1 MKLLSKGFMIPSVN
15 KDGSLLAGGN
25 NSSIYIFDTHTNT
38 LKYKLDKGYYTE
50 FDEQNRM
57 LCIENNGKF
66 MIYDPA
72 KDEILHQNKLPFRPE
87 FTLPYHCWFDE
98 DTIYF
103 YYVERTL
110 PSKCENSPI
119 WHLVKYQIS
128 VQCFDDLN
136 WDGYLVGKWQGYLV
150 LLTNLVTDEKQ
161 PCNYA
166 FSFYKDGTCVKQ
178 VEIGRWDEA
187 HIINGEIYYLT
198 QDSGVSIFQLNDD
211 FSVRQIFSGKKRNK
225 NTFVSEYCVSSKYI
239 ALYFLYDDNV
249 YVYDRESGKQ
259 ILKGSVPYKQNL
271 TLIEDK
277 LYVGTMTM
285 LYVFNLNKEIK

>member
-25 NSSIYIFDTHTNT
+25 NSSVYIFDTRTNT
-38 LKYKLDKGYYTE
+38 LKYKLNKGYYTE

-57 LCIENNGKF
+57 LCIEQNGKF
-66 MIYDPA
+66 MLYDPVTE
-72 KDEILHQNKLPFRPE
+72 EILHQNKLPFRPE

-103 YYVERTL
+103 YYVERSL
-110 PSKCENSPI
+110 PSKCEDAPV

-128 VQCFDDLN
+128 TQRFDDLN
-136 WDGYLVGKWQGYLV
+136 WDGDLVGKWQGYLV
-150 LLTNLVTDEKQ
+150 LLTDLATDENE
-161 PCNYA
+161 PCNYTFA
-166 FSFYKDGTCVKQ
+166 FYKDGICVKQ
-178 VEIGRWDEA
+178 VEIGRWDQVY
-187 HIINGEIYYLT
+187 IINGELYYLT

-211 FSVRQIFSGKKRNK
+211 FSSRQIFSSKKYNK
-225 NTFVSEYCVSSKYI
+225 NTFVSEYCVSAKYV
-239 ALYFLYDDNV
+239 ALYFIYDDNV

-259 ILKGSVPYKQNL
+259 ILKERVPYKQNL

-277 LYVGTMTM
+277 LYVGAMTM
-285 LYVFNLNKEIK
+285 LYVFNLNKGAQ